1 MCLCYCWVSFF
12 FGMQCTSSL
21 HLRVDHDGILE
32 QLHNLAGEQV
42 VGVAAHLAGDA
53 AREEAVCAGSKP
65 GGS

>member
-1 MCLCYCWVSFF
+1 
-12 FGMQCTSSL
+12 MQCTSSL